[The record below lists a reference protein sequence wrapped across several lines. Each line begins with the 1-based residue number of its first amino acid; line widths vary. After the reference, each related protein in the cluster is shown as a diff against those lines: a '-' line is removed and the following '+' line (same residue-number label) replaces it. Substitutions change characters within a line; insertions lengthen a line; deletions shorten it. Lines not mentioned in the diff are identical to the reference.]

1 MSKIKTNTVSNLKA
15 LGSFTANL
23 NGATAI
29 ITGANN
35 SGKSSFIRSL
45 IDRLSDIKPD
55 IILKTGTEEGFQELE
70 LTTGEKLI
78 WSFEN
83 KTAKGERLI
92 FVTSGEDGKEVRQSL
107 SQEIAKRFFP
117 PTFDIDE
124 FLQATPQK
132 QKNILEKISGLDF
145 SVINDRYKVAYE
157 DRTLANSKLKD
168 AKANLK
174 PIRNDLPVTETDVF
188 SIQQEIHGID
198 KHNETYATAQTGVD
212 TYKKDVA
219 ETDKEIA
226 RLQTLINA
234 ANKKKKELETR
245 VSDGEKWLSA
255 PANKPKG
262 DDVSYEL
269 NKKLQTIVDQNTI
282 IRANNEAIKTKED
295 VLNLETK
302 AKEADAKVKS
312 IELEKVKMIKESN
325 LPEGFDFTD
334 DGILFEGLPVTKQQ
348 LSTSRIYIAALH
360 LASMNL
366 GEVKTLYFDASML
379 DKNSLAEVENWAI
392 TEGTKL
398 FGEPIQLLIE
408 KVDFEAGELRYE
420 LIETTA

>member
-55 IILKTGTEEGFQELE
+55 IILKTGTEEGYQELE

-92 FVTSGEDGKEVRQSL
+92 FVTPGEDGKEVRQSL

-132 QKNILEKISGLDF
+132 QKKILEEISGLDF
-145 SVINDRYKVAYE
+145 TIINDRYKVAYE
-157 DRTLANSKLKD
+157 DRTLANSKLRD

-174 PIRNDLPVTETDVF
+174 PIRNDLPTTETDVF
-188 SIQQEIHGID
+188 TIQQEIHGID
-198 KHNETYATAQTGVD
+198 KHNETYETAQNGVD

-219 ETDKEIA
+219 ETDREIT

-245 VSDGEKWLSA
+245 VSDGEKWLA
-255 PANKPKG
+255 VPANKPKG
-262 DDVSYEL
+262 DNVSYEL
-269 NKKLQTIVDQNTI
+269 NKKLQSIVDENTI
-282 IRANNEAIKTKED
+282 IKANNEAIKTKED

-302 AKEADAKVKS
+302 AKEADAKVKA